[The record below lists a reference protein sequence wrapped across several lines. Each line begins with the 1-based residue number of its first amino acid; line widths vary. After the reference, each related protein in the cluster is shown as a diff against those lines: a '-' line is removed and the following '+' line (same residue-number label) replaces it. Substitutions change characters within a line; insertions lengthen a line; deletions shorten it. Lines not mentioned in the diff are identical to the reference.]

1 MSHWPR
7 QRVSSILHNLDFGPT
22 LGSSLTWLN
31 SGPGSISRN
40 KPSSPNL
47 LLVSVLVRESKQG
60 QSKDPS
66 SQVPRLSANQEV
78 THGDHTSA
86 VEAERGRV
94 WGSVTSRPILLASLK
109 AMSRCFSKPKEIL
122 NIDKLPMFHRRI
134 SLMVSFYTNDAM
146 Q

>member
-1 MSHWPR
+1 MGQWPR
-7 QRVSSILHNLDFGPT
+7 QRVSSILHNLDFGSS
-22 LGSSLTWLN
+22 LGSSLMWLK
-31 SGPGSISRN
+31 SGPGSISQN
-40 KPSSPNL
+40 KPSPLNL

-78 THGDHTSA
+78 TRGDHTSA
-86 VEAERGRV
+86 VEAERGRA
-94 WGSVTSRPILLASLK
+94 WGSVTSWPILLASLK

-122 NIDKLPMFHRRI
+122 NTDKLPMFHRGI
-134 SLMVSFYTNDAM
+134 SLMASFYTNNAM